1 MDFSSLIKNRKKVLK
16 PTKTIVTNTSGE
28 KFEISSGIVRDLGIK
43 VSPFIIDDK
52 PNLNIDMIIPGLFL
66 SSQDPVIDLDI
77 LNSHKIKHVLS
88 LGIDPDIKFHG
99 INYYYVNILD
109 LPEFDLLE
117 VLNNCIEIIHKN
129 INENILV
136 HCNAGVS
143 RSPTIIIGYLMALK
157 KISYSQSYEIV
168 KNKRYIRPNDGF
180 VNKLMNLQHQ
190 DLPQVD
196 KIN

>member
-1 MDFSSLIKNRKKVLK
+1 MDFSSLLENRKKLLK

-66 SSQDPVIDLDI
+66 SSQDPVIDLDL
-77 LNSHKIKHVLS
+77 LNFHKIKHVLS
-88 LGIDPDIKFHG
+88 LGINPDIKFHG

-109 LPEFDLLE
+109 LPEFDLLG

-180 VNKLMNLQHQ
+180 ANKLMNLQHE

-196 KIN
+196 KIK